1 MQSQNAAKSYT
12 PIDPARFRRVEQ
24 QPIPAGVSYERGA
37 FYHILT
43 SLRQNKLAVVCLVL
57 LAIITIAS
65 LLAPLSP
72 YDPDTYDLMNKLAP
86 PSPQHLFG
94 TDELGRDYFT
104 RALYG
109 GRVSLAV
116 GFFSMLV
123 SVTLGT
129 IIGTVSGYLG
139 GVVDMVLMRILDIV
153 MSVPTF
159 LLIIIINAY
168 LKPGLSTMI
177 FIIAIFAWMSVA
189 RVVRAETMSL
199 KERDFVLAAK
209 NLGTSHLVILFRHII
224 PNMSS
229 SIIVAASL
237 SIASAI
243 LTESSLS
250 FLGFGVRLPTSSWG
264 SMLQSAQGQILYNPL
279 LAVFPGLLILITVL
293 SFNVL
298 GDILRNALEP
308 KLVK

>member
-1 MQSQNAAKSYT
+1 MDSVKT
-12 PIDPARFRRVEQ
+12 KLDPTRFRRVER
-24 QPIPAGVSYERGA
+24 PPEPVDVSYDRGTLRRVWA
-37 FYHILT
+37 
-43 SLRQNKLAVVCLVL
+43 SLRENRLAMVCLVL
-57 LAIITIAS
+57 LILILAAS

-72 YDPDTYDLMNKLAP
+72 YDPDLYDLTNKLSL
-86 PSPQHLFG
+86 PSLEHPFG

-129 IIGTVSGYLG
+129 IVGTVSGYVG
-139 GVVDMVLMRILDIV
+139 GVVDMVLMRILDII

-168 LKPGLSTMI
+168 VSPGLPTMI
-177 FIIAIFAWMSVA
+177 FIISIFAWMGVA
-189 RVVRAETMSL
+189 RIVRAETMSL

-209 NLGTSHLVILFRHII
+209 NLGTSDIVILFRHII

-229 SIIVAASL
+229 AIIVAASL
-237 SIASAI
+237 SIARAI

-264 SMLQSAQGQILYNPL
+264 SMLQSAQSQILYNPL
-279 LAVFPGLLILITVL
+279 LAVFPGVLILITVL

-298 GDILRNALEP
+298 GDVLRNALEP
-308 KLVK
+308 KKVK